1 FIPGKLDTTFQAFDE
16 RICKKGCIYC
26 GQYLRRYN
34 QEFEKCAADGGE
46 TNLCQDQKAMQAI
59 GTCLKENMM
68 PMALGEMEQLSMF
81 ITTDMCDKM
90 NAYLKGRSF
99 GKLSFLKC

>member
-1 FIPGKLDTTFQAFDE
+1 
-16 RICKKGCIYC
+16 
-26 GQYLRRYN
+26 
-34 QEFEKCAADGGE
+34 
-46 TNLCQDQKAMQAI
+46 MQAI

-68 PMALGEMEQLSMF
+68 RMALGEIEQLSMF

>member
-1 FIPGKLDTTFQAFDE
+1 
-16 RICKKGCIYC
+16 
-26 GQYLRRYN
+26 
-34 QEFEKCAADGGE
+34 
-46 TNLCQDQKAMQAI
+46 MQAI

-99 GKLSFLKC
+99 GKLSFLKCQMTMRLPVARIDFPLAQYEGIGQVFTHHDQYVTITSGCVHDQCTG

>member
-1 FIPGKLDTTFQAFDE
+1 
-16 RICKKGCIYC
+16 YC

-34 QEFEKCAADGGE
+34 QEFEEKCAADGGE